1 MKKLLALVLSIG
13 IIFGSYANVAAAE
26 LPQIEK
32 TSVISSTRASTQI
45 DQTKFTTAR
54 PGVVMQNGFSASV
67 IFNSFSAQRQSDGSV
82 KVIINESFHSVRG
95 YYEHLATDSSGEN
108 FIPNK
113 NTAYHTNS
121 EGIYSITLPSN
132 SVSSD
137 GYVYIRFG
145 FDPVGAPPGQEHII
159 DMQQFKI
166 PVDYDTYKVVN
177 SNYKT
182 LSPGEQY
189 TGVFSAQL
197 AVFDAKA
204 TRLSD
209 NTVEVLINIDNCNT
223 SLWFNHLATSKDGD
237 IFIPQK
243 DTWYFLGDDI
253 QNNKSYRFVLPEKN
267 VSSDGYVYL
276 NVSFNLPFGMY
287 NVGKIKLNIS

>member
-1 MKKLLALVLSIG
+1 MKKLLALVLSVG
-13 IIFGSYANVAAAE
+13 IIFGSYVNVAAQS
-26 LPQIEK
+26 PQIEN
-32 TSVISSTRASTQI
+32 TNVVQNTRASNQV
-45 DQTKFTTAR
+45 DQKKFTTAH
-54 PGVVMQNGFSASV
+54 PGAVLQYGFSASV
-67 IFNSFSAQRQSDGSV
+67 IYNSFSAQRQSNGN
-82 KVIINESFHSVRG
+82 VIVTINESFHSVRG

-121 EGIYSITLPSN
+121 EGIYAITLSSD

-137 GYVYIRFG
+137 GYIYIRFA
-145 FDPVGAPPGQEHII
+145 FDPVGAPPGQSNII
-159 DMQQFKI
+159 DMAQIKI
-166 PVDYDTYKVVN
+166 PVDYNTYKVIN
-177 SNYKT
+177 DNYYT
-182 LSPGEQY
+182 LAPGEQY

-243 DTWYFLGDDI
+243 DTWYFLGD
-253 QNNKSYRFVLPEKN
+253 NT
-267 VSSDGYVYL
+267 
-276 NVSFNLPFGMY
+276 
-287 NVGKIKLNIS
+287 

>member
-13 IIFGSYANVAAAE
+13 IIFGSYVNVAAQS
-26 LPQIEK
+26 PQIEK
-32 TSVISSTRASTQI
+32 TSVMQSTRASTQI
-45 DQTKFTTAR
+45 DQKKFTTAR

-67 IFNSFSAQRQSDGSV
+67 IYNSFSAQRQSDGSV
-82 KVIINESFHSVRG
+82 EVIINESFHSVRG

-121 EGIYSITLPSN
+121 EGIYSITLPSD

-137 GYVYIRFG
+137 GYVYIRFA
-145 FDPVGAPPGQEHII
+145 FDPVGAGYII
-159 DMQQFKI
+159 DMDQYKI

-177 SNYKT
+177 NNYYT
-182 LSPGEQY
+182 LAPGEQF
-189 TGVFSAQL
+189 TGSFSAQL
-197 AVFDAKA
+197 AIFDAKA

-209 NTVEVLINIDNCNT
+209 NTVEVLINIDSCNT

-237 IFIPQK
+237 IFIPQN
-243 DTWYFLGDDI
+243 DTWYFLGDNI

-276 NVSFNLPFGMY
+276 NVCFNLPFGMY
-287 NVGKIKLNIS
+287 NVGKIKLNIF

>member
-1 MKKLLALVLSIG
+1 MKKLLALVLSVG
-13 IIFGSYANVAAAE
+13 IIFGSYVNVAAQS
-26 LPQIEK
+26 PQIEN
-32 TSVISSTRASTQI
+32 TNVVQNTRASNQV
-45 DQTKFTTAR
+45 DQTKFITVH
-54 PGVVMQNGFSASV
+54 PGEVMKYGFSASV
-67 IFNSFSAQRQSDGSV
+67 IYNSLSAKRQSNSNV
-82 KVIINESFHSVRG
+82 VVTINESFRSVRG

-113 NTAYHTNS
+113 NIAYHTTDDGIYCITLPTSSVSSANGENFIPNKNTAYHTKN
-121 EGIYSITLPSN
+121 EGIYSITLSSD

-145 FDPVGAPPGQEHII
+145 FDPIGIPPGQDHII
-159 DMQQFKI
+159 DMAQFKI
-166 PVDYDTYKVVN
+166 PVDYDNYKVIN
-177 SNYKT
+177 DNYKT
-182 LSPGEQY
+182 LGIGEQY

-204 TRLSD
+204 TKLSD

-243 DTWYFLGDDI
+243 DTWYFLGD
-253 QNNKSYRFVLPEKN
+253 NT
-267 VSSDGYVYL
+267 
-276 NVSFNLPFGMY
+276 
-287 NVGKIKLNIS
+287 

>member
-13 IIFGSYANVAAAE
+13 LMLGSYVNVAAQS
-26 LPQIEK
+26 PQIEK
-32 TSVISSTRASTQI
+32 TNVAQNTRESNQV
-45 DQTKFTTAR
+45 DQTKFKTMH
-54 PGVVMQNGFSASV
+54 PNDLGQHGGSASV
-67 IFNSFSAQRQSDGSV
+67 IFNKFTAQRQSDGSV

-95 YYEHLATDSSGEN
+95 YYEHLATDLSGEN

-121 EGIYSITLPSN
+121 EGIYSITLPSD

-137 GYVYIRFG
+137 GYVYIRFA
-145 FDPVGAPPGQEHII
+145 FDPIGAGYII
-159 DMQQFKI
+159 DMDQYKI

-177 SNYKT
+177 NNYYT
-182 LSPGEQY
+182 LAPGEQF
-189 TGVFSAQL
+189 TGSFSAQL
-197 AVFDAKA
+197 AIFDAKA

-209 NTVEVLINIDNCNT
+209 NTVEVLINIDSCNT

-237 IFIPQK
+237 IFIPQN
-243 DTWYFLGDDI
+243 DTWYFLGDNI

-267 VSSDGYVYL
+267 ISSDGYVYL
-276 NVSFNLPFGMY
+276 NVCFNLPFGMY
-287 NVGKIKLNIS
+287 NVGKIKLNIN

>member
-13 IIFGSYANVAAAE
+13 IIFGSYVNVAAQS
-26 LPQIEK
+26 PQIEK
-32 TSVISSTRASTQI
+32 TSVMQSMRASTQV
-45 DQTKFTTAR
+45 DQKKFTTVH
-54 PGVVMQNGFSASV
+54 PGDVMKYGFSASV
-67 IFNSFSAQRQSDGSV
+67 IYNSFSAQRQSNGSV
-82 KVIINESFHSVRG
+82 EVIINESFHSVRG

-121 EGIYSITLPSN
+121 EGIYSITLPSD

-137 GYVYIRFG
+137 GYVYIRFA
-145 FDPVGAPPGQEHII
+145 FDPVGAPPGQDYII
-159 DMQQFKI
+159 DMAQFKV
-166 PVDYDTYKVVN
+166 PVDYDTYKVEN
-177 SNYKT
+177 NKYYT
-182 LSPGEQY
+182 LAPGEQY
-189 TGVFSAQL
+189 FGSFSAQL
-197 AVFDAKA
+197 AIFDAKA

-209 NTVEVLINIDNCNT
+209 NTVEVLINIDSCNT

-243 DTWYFLGDDI
+243 DTWYFLGDNI
-253 QNNKSYRFVLPEKN
+253 PNNKSYRFVLPEKN

-287 NVGKIKLNIS
+287 NVGKIKLNIN